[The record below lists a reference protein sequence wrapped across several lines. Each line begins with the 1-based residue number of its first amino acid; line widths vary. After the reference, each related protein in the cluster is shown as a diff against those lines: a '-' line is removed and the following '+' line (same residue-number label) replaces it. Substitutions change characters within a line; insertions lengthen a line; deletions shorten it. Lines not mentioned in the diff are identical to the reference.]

1 MEDRSQRIRAA
12 YLRRS
17 LAAATFAAMAAGT
30 ALVPSARANAQA
42 SGTGAVQAPFN
53 APKSSVKII
62 PIQRRQRG
70 TRGAGAPTDPTAA
83 PPAAGTPAAGAPPA
97 GAPAVPTGGT
107 FAPPASRAGTM
118 VSMDFHNMDISAV
131 LKVFATATQ
140 MTIVADPT
148 VTGPVT
154 IVAPK
159 QVSLDEA
166 FRILQ
171 SVLSVR
177 GFTALQQDNV
187 IQILPFNSAV
197 ANTTHVNTQI
207 DPKNIDPRNQVITQ
221 VIPLENVDADAM
233 AKELLPLMNKGAS
246 IVGATGSNAVV
257 VTDTASNVQRMI
269 DLVAAL
275 DKTSSRSEMAVYQL
289 HHAEA
294 SGLADMIN
302 NLYGKITTRGKT
314 SGPAPGQ
321 PGFNPGMGGQQASGG
336 TPSVYAVA
344 ETSTNSL
351 IVVASR
357 ETQEQITQTIINRI
371 DDDDSNTLN
380 TKLRKVKYADATT
393 VANTIN
399 QVLSDQHGAISASSS
414 SGGTPFAARAFG
426 GGFGGFGGFGGGS
439 GQTTQSSDPFA
450 KVAAD
455 TRTNSVLIT
464 ASPEKMVKVE
474 ELIDQLDVN
483 IAVESTTFVIPL
495 KNAQAADVASAL
507 NQAFST
513 STSSNSNNNFNP
525 FFGGSIGGA
534 GGSRG
539 GSGGG
544 AINGH
549 TPIQRRPTT
558 SGRGVSMR
566 PPGPP
571 NAPDMGTAGDGF
583 TTDNGGSAIPSG
595 IPGVLTADGQFVPS
609 QVQDTSGTT
618 RQGMR
623 FGGGGGG
630 FGGFGGGGFGGG
642 QGNRGNSNQQMGGTG
657 SNGAFTGLLQ
667 LQNNVYAVAS
677 PNGDSIIVT
686 TTPNNYEAIKGIVDS
701 LDVIPRQVMIEV
713 IVAEISL
720 ENDQKLGFNLNNV
733 IGGLGG
739 TTTGNAN
746 VLLPGASMGTGLTP
760 DAAQQG
766 LQAVISSVNHSILLQ
781 ALGVDSKV
789 KVLATPRVFTSNN
802 QPAIID
808 IATQVPYITG
818 QTSSGLVSTSV
829 SNQVQFASIGFTLD
843 VTPRITR
850 DGLVTV
856 DVVEDASD
864 LVNYQ
869 TLGSGSNAII
879 APVFNDRYTDTSVT
893 VKDGDTAVI
902 GGLIRDRTS
911 LNINKVPVLSDI
923 PILGQFFRS
932 REKIRSK
939 VELMIFVTPH
949 VVATAEQSRQMAASA
964 GATVI
969 NQITGLS
976 EQQPNLVGAKKDNKK
991 KDNKKSGPVTPVGQ
1005 PSTTVPDQTPAGQT
1019 TPPKQ

>member
-1 MEDRSQRIRAA
+1 M
-12 YLRRS
+12 RRP
-17 LAAATFAAMAAGT
+17 LAAITFAALTAGT
-30 ALVPSARANAQA
+30 AMLPAVRGIAQTG
-42 SGTGAVQAPFN
+42 STGATQAPYSGAKN
-53 APKSSVKII
+53 NVKII

-70 TRGAGAPTDPTAA
+70 NKGTDAPSVPDAA
-83 PPAAGTPAAGAPPA
+83 TPAA
-97 GAPAVPTGGT
+97 TGQGSFT
-107 FAPPASRAGTM
+107 PPASRAGTM
-118 VSMDFHNMDISAV
+118 VSMDFHNTDISGV

-140 MTIVADPT
+140 MTIVADPS

-159 QVSLDEA
+159 QVPLDEA

-187 IQILPFNSAV
+187 IQIVPFNTAV

-207 DPKNIDPRNQVITQ
+207 DGKALDSKNQVITQ

-233 AKELLPLMNKGAS
+233 AKQLQPLINKGAS
-246 IVGATGSNAVV
+246 IVGATGSNAVII
-257 VTDTASNVQRMI
+257 TDTSSNVQRMI

-275 DKTSSRSEMAVYQL
+275 DKTSIRAEMAVYQL

-302 NLYGKITTRGKT
+302 NLYGRITTRGKT
-314 SGPAPGQ
+314 SAPAAGQ
-321 PGFNPGMGGQQASGG
+321 PGFNPGAQGPQASGG
-336 TPSVYAVA
+336 TPSVYAVP

-357 ETQEQITQTIINRI
+357 EIQEQITQTIINRI
-371 DDDDSNTLN
+371 DDDDSNTLS
-380 TKLRKVKYADATT
+380 TKLRKIKYADATT

-399 QVLSDQHGAISASSS
+399 QVLSDQHGAISPSSN
-414 SGGTPFAARAFG
+414 SGSPFSTRAFG

-439 GQTTQSSDPFA
+439 SSQQSVQSTDPFA

-513 STSSNSNNNFNP
+513 STSGSSNTNFNP
-525 FFGGSIGGA
+525 FFSGTIGG
-534 GGSRG
+534 GGNKS
-539 GSGGG
+539 GSG

-558 SGRGVSMR
+558 SGRGVGLSSR

-571 NAPDMGTAGDGF
+571 NAPDMGTDGDGV
-583 TTDNGGSAIPSG
+583 TYGNGGSAIPNG
-595 IPGVLTADGQFVPS
+595 IPGVMTDNGFIPTQN
-609 QVQDTSGTT
+609 QDASGVT

-630 FGGFGGGGFGGG
+630 GFGGGFGGGGFG
-642 QGNRGNSNQQMGGTG
+642 QNNRGGNMTQAMGGTG
-657 SNGAFTGLLQ
+657 SNGSFTGLLQ

-677 PNGDSIIVT
+677 PNGDSIIVS

-701 LDVIPRQVMIEV
+701 LDVVPRQVMIEV
-713 IVAEISL
+713 IIAEVSL
-720 ENDQKLGFNLNNV
+720 ETDQKLGFNLNNV
-733 IGGLGG
+733 ISGLGG

-746 VLLPGASMGTGLTP
+746 VLLPAAGMATGLTP
-760 DAAQQG
+760 DSAQQG
-766 LQAVISSVNHSILLQ
+766 MQAVISSVNHSVLLQ
-781 ALGVDSKV
+781 ALGTDDKV

-802 QPAIID
+802 QPALID
-808 IATQVPYITG
+808 IAQQVPYITG
-818 QTSSGLVSTSV
+818 QTASGIVSTTV
-829 SNQVQFASIGFTLD
+829 SNTVEFASIGFTLD

-923 PILGQFFRS
+923 PVLGQFFRS
-932 REKIRSK
+932 REKTRSK

-949 VVATAEQSRQMAASA
+949 VVSTAEQSRKMAEKA

-969 NQITGLS
+969 SQIAGIS
-976 EQQPNLVGAKKDNKK
+976 EQQPNLAQPPKPDTKKVKKSAKKPADTN
-991 KDNKKSGPVTPVGQ
+991 
-1005 PSTTVPDQTPAGQT
+1005 TPATGT
-1019 TPPKQ
+1019 TTGAGGDTTTTQDPPKQ